1 MVPTRATYGIAGK
14 VHFKR
19 WTGSG
24 EANLLIL
31 RRDSAPSK
39 RVVEIKKIRLPADG
53 EASIEPIMLEL
64 DAGQEIAFLPV
75 QNQEN
80 DAGNLTFT
88 ELKVAAKR

>member
-19 WTGSG
+19 WAGSG

-53 EASIEPIMLEL
+53 EASIEPIMLEF